1 MDPQSVIDTAAGLEN
16 ILAMTEEQVEQVTRE
31 LRSENRDVMRET
43 VQPPELTEEQI
54 HAAQSVIPNDYWQ
67 LNCWS
72 CRESG
77 HSTFTCPLLTPSQR
91 IFFAYKYYLHQV
103 EANPL
108 LKGWYKQKLNA
119 MRQAGPDPG
128 PRPPTQQYDGRG
140 GRGRGG
146 FPRGGFNRGG
156 FRQMN
161 NAARDSNRHDRPGN
175 VHILQANQDPT
186 PPSDTLDSVSGN

>member
-1 MDPQSVIDTAAGLEN
+1 MPEDEI
-16 ILAMTEEQVEQVTRE
+16 EQVTHE
-31 LRSENRDVMRET
+31 LRSENRDVMRST
-43 VQPPELTEEQI
+43 VEPPELSEEQI

-77 HSTFTCPLLTPSQR
+77 QSTFTCPLLTPSQR

-108 LKGWYKQKLNA
+108 LKGWYKQKMNA
-119 MRQAGPDPG
+119 MRQTGPDPG
-128 PRPPTQQYDGRG
+128 PRPPTQSGYGRG

-146 FPRGGFNRGG
+146 FPRGGLNRVG
-156 FRQMN
+156 FHQQM
-161 NAARDSNRHDRPGN
+161 ATVRDQVPTQHSESVG
-175 VHILQANQDPT
+175 VQILQQSRDPT
-186 PPSDTLDSVSGN
+186 PPSETLDSVSGN